1 MASGPD
7 VILEL
12 TFLFSVLD
20 QYIPPDV
27 MGAAILGA
35 GVGALPHAPV
45 SPAGRFISLA
55 IMGFLRAVQRQS
67 KGLIPHPWVEYGSF
81 PPHNERLGIWF
92 DAPADLDAQA
102 ELPKVPILPGTAQ
115 WAITLPGQGLARLLT
130 PP

>member
-1 MASGPD
+1 MASGPH

-12 TFLFSVLD
+12 PFLFSLLHPH
-20 QYIPPDV
+20 IPPAA

-35 GVGALPHAPV
+35 GGGALPHAPV

-102 ELPKVPILPGTAQ
+102 ELAKVPILPGTDQ
-115 WAITLPGQGLARLLT
+115 SAIHVTGTALD
-130 PP
+130 